1 MTAPSLLR
9 TVRARLLLAAVLVEV
24 AMLALLVGSGLR
36 VLSDSLQTQ
45 AESQARQLVPVLQ
58 AALITPLAQRDH
70 ATVQA
75 ILDESLV
82 ADALAYLAVSDNR
95 GRIVAISG
103 WPPDRALPAPD
114 RVLSFVEKEPNVHRF
129 DVAAPIGLLG
139 QDLGRL
145 QFGLDLAPQVAALHT
160 QLIQGLA
167 ISGGALLLSVAL
179 LTAIGIWLTRHFDQ
193 FTRISGAVARG
204 DYTSIALA
212 EGEDEIGQL
221 GTAFN
226 AMAHA
231 VRGRVEELTVAI
243 QRREEVEAEL
253 RDSERRF
260 RDLAASASDWFWET
274 DAEYRLTY
282 ASELIASVLGVKP
295 AAVVGLSW
303 FDLGLGEE
311 DPVLAETHRR
321 DIAARAAFR
330 DLTLNI
336 GPPGGKDFRTV
347 RISGTPVFGQD
358 GAFHGYRGVGA
369 DITREAQAEA
379 RAQRAQQQL
388 VDALEN
394 LADAIAVY
402 DRDDVL
408 VISNAAYRDLLKID
422 ASLAAG
428 GITFRDVITYAYD
441 QRLFDIGPQRFE
453 VWLEDRIRR
462 HREANG
468 EAVIV
473 QTSDGQWFQSREFA
487 TREGGVISVRINIT
501 ELKRREAELD
511 QLRRRYGLILDAAGE
526 GILGLD
532 SAGRVMFANP
542 AAARLLGYDADEME
556 GRPLGD
562 LIGQGSPGGTADT
575 IGPAGLGGSIG
586 LAGSIGIAG
595 PAILAACR
603 DGSEQSGQGQ
613 TVLRGDGQDL
623 PIDYYVGPI
632 VEHGCAAGAVLLFR
646 DATLRLQ
653 YEWTLANQQKELER
667 QVAERTA
674 ELVRAAEVRTR
685 TEAALRASRE
695 RLKGITDSLV
705 EGVVVVDRAG
715 RLAFANPSARA
726 LLDCANW
733 GEIEGYALDDLM
745 HLRTRDGEVGFAAS
759 PFARVLE
766 GGPPACDNDAS
777 FLLANG
783 RTLAVAYAS
792 APLSDETLGRAV
804 IVSFRD
810 IAVLKLAQHETMQSA
825 RLASIGQLA
834 AGIAHE
840 INTPIQ
846 YIGDNLRYLSEAL
859 GKLGRVIEAGRTLAA
874 SAAALPAPPAELA
887 EAAAGFEQTAGKV
900 RVTRLLGELP
910 DAVAESL
917 DGVGQIARIVL
928 SMKEFSHPGTTAKTA
943 TDLNRALESTL
954 TVSRNT
960 WKHVAEIE
968 RDFDPD
974 LPPVVCY
981 AGEMNQVFLN
991 LIVNAAQA
999 IEGAG
1004 KPLPGRIRLS
1014 TRHEAG
1020 WVEIRVADSGTGIP
1034 PAIRERLF
1042 DPFFTTKPVG
1052 KGTGQG
1058 LAICRDVVTVKHGGT
1073 IEAGGTPGEGAEFI
1087 VRLPLDGGPALE
1099 EAAE

>member
-1 MTAPSLLR
+1 
-9 TVRARLLLAAVLVEV
+9 
-24 AMLALLVGSGLR
+24 
-36 VLSDSLQTQ
+36 
-45 AESQARQLVPVLQ
+45 
-58 AALITPLAQRDH
+58 
-70 ATVQA
+70 
-75 ILDESLV
+75 
-82 ADALAYLAVSDNR
+82 
-95 GRIVAISG
+95 
-103 WPPDRALPAPD
+103 
-114 RVLSFVEKEPNVHRF
+114 
-129 DVAAPIGLLG
+129 
-139 QDLGRL
+139 
-145 QFGLDLAPQVAALHT
+145 
-160 QLIQGLA
+160 
-167 ISGGALLLSVAL
+167 
-179 LTAIGIWLTRHFDQ
+179 
-193 FTRISGAVARG
+193 
-204 DYTSIALA
+204 
-212 EGEDEIGQL
+212 
-221 GTAFN
+221 
-226 AMAHA
+226 
-231 VRGRVEELTVAI
+231 
-243 QRREEVEAEL
+243 
-253 RDSERRF
+253 
-260 RDLAASASDWFWET
+260 
-274 DAEYRLTY
+274 
-282 ASELIASVLGVKP
+282 
-295 AAVVGLSW
+295 
-303 FDLGLGEE
+303 
-311 DPVLAETHRR
+311 
-321 DIAARAAFR
+321 
-330 DLTLNI
+330 
-336 GPPGGKDFRTV
+336 
-347 RISGTPVFGQD
+347 
-358 GAFHGYRGVGA
+358 
-369 DITREAQAEA
+369 
-379 RAQRAQQQL
+379 
-388 VDALEN
+388 
-394 LADAIAVY
+394 
-402 DRDDVL
+402 
-408 VISNAAYRDLLKID
+408 
-422 ASLAAG
+422 
-428 GITFRDVITYAYD
+428 
-441 QRLFDIGPQRFE
+441 
-453 VWLEDRIRR
+453 
-462 HREANG
+462 
-468 EAVIV
+468 
-473 QTSDGQWFQSREFA
+473 
-487 TREGGVISVRINIT
+487 VRINIT

-532 SAGRVMFANP
+532 SAGRVMFVNP
-542 AAARLLGYDADEME
+542 AAARLLGYDAAEME
-556 GRPLGD
+556 GHPLGA
-562 LIGQGSPGGTADT
+562 LIGEGGAD
-575 IGPAGLGGSIG
+575 GA
-586 LAGSIGIAG
+586 AG

-613 TVLRGDGQDL
+613 TVLRGDGQGL

-674 ELVRAAEVRTR
+674 ELVRAAEVRAR

-705 EGVVVVDRAG
+705 EGVVVVDRTG

-726 LLDCANW
+726 LLDCAEW

-745 HLRTRDGEVGFAAS
+745 HLRGRNGEVGFAAS

-792 APLSDETLGRAV
+792 APLSDDTLGRAV

-859 GKLGRVIEAGRTLAA
+859 GKLGAVIEAGRALAGT
-874 SAAALPAPPAELA
+874 AAALPAPPADLT
-887 EAAAGFEQTAGKV
+887 EAVGRFEQTVGKT
-900 RVTRLLGELP
+900 RVARLLGELP

-1004 KPLPGRIRLS
+1004 KTLPGRIRLS
-1014 TRHEAG
+1014 TRHEEG

-1073 IEAGGTPGEGAEFI
+1073 IEAGGAPGEGAEFI